1 MKCCSKASGLTT
13 GAIVGIVIGVIA
25 GVLLIGAVIFFV
37 MKKKKGKKSRN
48 VNRTNPP
55 IPQQR
60 GRSDDEMIEVQP
72 TGGQPQQ
79 PQQGVDNP
87 AVMSEVEIN

>member
-1 MKCCSKASGLTT
+1 MTT

-25 GVLLIGAVIFFV
+25 GVLLIGGVIFFV

-72 TGGQPQQ
+72 TGQSSPP

-87 AVMSEVEIN
+87 AVMSDVEIN